1 MTNTITGHDI
11 NRIMSETKIESVTMG
26 EKTTVVTATLPNGF
40 VIVESSSCVD
50 VSNYDQTIGEDIC
63 IGKIVDKVWE
73 LEGYRLQDHNYK
85 HSQSGL
91 KFQ

>member
-1 MTNTITGHDI
+1 LNTIDQKHI
-11 NRIMSETKIESVTMG
+11 NEIMLMTRIQSQRQG
-26 EKTTVVTATLPNGF
+26 EKTTIVTATLPNGF
-40 VIVESSSCVD
+40 VIVEASSCVD
-50 VSNYDQTIGEDIC
+50 PYNYDHAVGEDIC
-63 IGKIVDKVWE
+63 MGRIVNKVWE